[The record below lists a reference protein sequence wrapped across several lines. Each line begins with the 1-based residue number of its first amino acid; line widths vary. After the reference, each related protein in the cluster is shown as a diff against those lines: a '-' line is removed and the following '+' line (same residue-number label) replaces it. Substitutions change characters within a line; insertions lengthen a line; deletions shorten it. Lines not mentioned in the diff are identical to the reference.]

1 MARPTKQTADYFP
14 HYSVWGKTLFILDK
28 KWGND
33 GYAFWFKLLELLC
46 RTDGHAYD
54 ASSPD
59 GMEYLVALALMDE
72 SQVIE
77 ILTHLAKMGNIDND
91 LWVKK
96 RIIWCQN
103 LLDNL
108 ADLYTKR
115 KDAAPQKPSL

>member
-1 MARPTKQTADYFP
+1 
-14 HYSVWGKTLFILDK
+14 
-28 KWGND
+28 
-33 GYAFWFKLLELLC
+33 
-46 RTDGHAYD
+46 
-54 ASSPD
+54 
-59 GMEYLVALALMDE
+59 MEYLVALALMDE